1 MSILKAMDV
10 LSSGLHAQRVR
21 MDVTTSN
28 LANAETTRTPDG
40 GPYKAQ
46 QVVFES
52 VPGGSRASRTSAGS
66 RGAGFEAAL
75 HGVRVADIQ
84 DMDRPA
90 RQVYDTGHPDADPAT
105 GIVEMPDI
113 NVIEQMV
120 DLISASRSF
129 EANVTAFEA
138 LKQSVRKAIELGR

>member
-10 LSSGLHAQRVR
+10 LSAGLHAQRIR
-21 MDVTTSN
+21 MDVTTYN

-46 QVVFES
+46 NVVFES
-52 VPGGSRASRTSAGS
+52 TPLPNTNGDG
-66 RGAGFEAAL
+66 GFESAL
-75 HGVRVADIQ
+75 HGVRVSEVRDSE
-84 DMDRPA
+84 RPA
-90 RQVYDTGHPDADPAT
+90 RQVYDPGHPDADPAT

-113 NVIEQMV
+113 NVVEQMV
-120 DLISASRSF
+120 DLITASRSF